1 MGLTFSLTSFAC
13 VGPIV
18 GPLLVASVQSE
29 GLQPILGMLCF
40 ATGLAA
46 PFFFLALFPSYLKR
60 LPKRGMWMARVK
72 VVLGFIILAAAVKY
86 LSNID
91 QVLQLGFLTRE
102 RFLAAWVVLF
112 AMAGL
117 YLLGFLRLEGIS
129 PDDHLGVGR
138 TLLGAAF
145 LAFAISL
152 VPGMWGAKLGE
163 IDAYV
168 PLSASAGF
176 GGAPQTEGIT
186 WMKDQYREALTRA
199 RQENKLV
206 LVDFTGYAC
215 TNCKWMKANMFT
227 RPEIAALA
235 KNFVA
240 VELYT
245 DGSDPVSEQNQKVQE
260 AKFKTVAIP
269 FYAILDADERVIATS
284 AFTRDPKEFLSFL
297 SAKS

>member
-1 MGLTFSLTSFAC
+1 
-13 VGPIV
+13 
-18 GPLLVASVQSE
+18 LLVASVQAE
-29 GLQPILGMLCF
+29 GIQPILGMLCF

-46 PFFFLALFPSYLKR
+46 PFFFLALFPSYLQR

-91 QVLQLGFLTRE
+91 QVLQIGFLNRE
-102 RFLAAWVVLF
+102 RFLAAWIVLF

-129 PDDHLGVGR
+129 PEEHLGVGR
-138 TLLGAAF
+138 ALLGALF
-145 LAFAISL
+145 LMFALSL
-152 VPGMWGAKLGE
+152 LPGLWGAKLGE
-163 IDAYV
+163 LDAYV
-168 PLSASAGF
+168 PLAAQAGF
-176 GGAPQTEGIT
+176 NGTSAEGMP
-186 WMKDQYREALTRA
+186 WLKDKYKEALAQA
-199 RQENKLV
+199 RQEGKLV
-206 LVDFTGYAC
+206 LVDFTGYTC

-245 DGSDPVSEQNQKVQE
+245 DGSDETSKANGKMEETRFKTAAIPYYVILDPDENVI
-260 AKFKTVAIP
+260 AKFDG
-269 FYAILDADERVIATS
+269 L
-284 AFTRDPKEFLSFL
+284 TRNPKEFEAFL
-297 SAKS
+297 SSKT